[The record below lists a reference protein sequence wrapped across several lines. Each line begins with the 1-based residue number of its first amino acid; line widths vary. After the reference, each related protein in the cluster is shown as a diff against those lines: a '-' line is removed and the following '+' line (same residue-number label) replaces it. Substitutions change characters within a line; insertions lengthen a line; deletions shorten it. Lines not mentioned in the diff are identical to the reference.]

1 MGKVA
6 KNHSRICVIET
17 FREIMTDF
25 NHVCFSASNLN
36 ACEETL
42 EACGGVGSLETSLDT
57 SFESGLS
64 SSQEELEARRKK
76 YGTNKFEEAEI
87 DSWLKIFVGS
97 FEDATLIILIVSAV
111 VSLGIGA
118 HEAYHSTA
126 TSFIERA
133 QGMIEGTAILVA
145 VLLVAVITA
154 SQDYDKSLKFR
165 ELNAVSEAIEVAV
178 VRDGGVKQVNTQ
190 ELCVGDIVRLNS
202 GDSVPADGIFLDGS
216 DVACDESSLTG
227 EPDEIKKRAA
237 PKKRFMFSGS
247 LMTSGFCS
255 MVVVAVGENS
265 EWGRIKKG
273 LDVEQI
279 ETPLQN
285 KLEVLATQI
294 GYVGMAFAV
303 ATFIAMVMDWYF
315 GSSSEPLFD
324 VCLKAFIMG
333 VTIVVVAVPEGL
345 PLAVTLSLAY
355 STSKMMEDNN
365 LIRVLAACETMGNA
379 TTICSDKTGTLT
391 QNRMTVVE
399 GWIGG
404 EHAGDAE
411 RAEGSLN
418 WSAEIMSNAAIRQ
431 YLSHGISVNST
442 ASLSQPDE
450 DDAAGETKV
459 IGNKTEGALLMML
472 KNSFDIDYRPIRKDN
487 FDIHKGDKL
496 YTFTSERKCMSVLV
510 MSAVYQGSP
519 RGSSKENKSATN
531 GADTAIGFT
540 KGASEIVLSKCT
552 HYLDKNGKE
561 VVITASTRK
570 SLLKLIDKM
579 ADKALRTIAVSHK
592 KYASASS
599 LPDVDDVH
607 AVESDLVLDGIF
619 GIKDPL
625 RPDVRDAVAK
635 CQSSGILVRMV
646 TGDNIA
652 TAKAIAKECGILTS
666 GGVAMEGPDFRELSP
681 AELDEVL
688 PRLQVLARSS
698 PTDKKLLV
706 SRLNGL
712 ALPADRKRWE
722 EEHPGELWEESKD
735 RLLPGH
741 KEEWRATRPR
751 GGDVVGVTGD
761 GTNDGPALRA
771 ADVGLSMGL
780 SGTDVAKAA
789 SSIVILDD
797 NFSSIVKAV
806 KWGRSVFDNIRRF
819 LQFQLT
825 VNIVALSVT
834 LFSAMGGQEPP
845 LNAVMMLW
853 VNMIMDT
860 LGALAL
866 GTEPPNE
873 KLLQRR
879 PYKRDASLISRLMIR
894 NILFQSVFQVLVLM
908 YLLYGAPSDM
918 GLVSGSQQHS
928 TFVFNTFVFCQIFN
942 ELNARSIGDNMDVFK
957 GLFSNVFF
965 CAIIVSTVVIQYA
978 LIEIDMVS
986 WIVKAVPL
994 SADLWFKSVLLGALS
1009 LPFGGLMRLIPVK
1022 ENEEDFAAVPE
1033 LVTASAKA
1041 QAMDGGA
1048 DSLNAATFSLWLV
1061 TCLVIS
1067 VKAFNEF
1074 SALWMGH
1081 LALFL
1086 PPTLAAIVM
1095 PLLRGACGVAE
1106 TALNLSGLSSL

>member
-1 MGKVA
+1 MSLDL
-6 KNHSRICVIET
+6 SR
-17 FREIMTDF
+17 
-25 NHVCFSASNLN
+25 VCFSASDLK

-42 EACGGVGSLETSLDT
+42 EACGGVGSLESSLDT
-57 SFESGLS
+57 SFGDGLDDDDDK
-64 SSQEELEARRKK
+64 LINRRKK
-76 YGTNKFEEAEI
+76 YGANEFDEAEI
-87 DSWLKIFVGS
+87 DSWFKIFIDS
-97 FEDATLIILIVSAV
+97 FEDPTLIILIISAV
-111 VSLGIGA
+111 VSLAIGG
-118 HEAYHSTA
+118 HEAYTSSAA
-126 TSFIERA
+126 TWLERA

-178 VRDGGVKQVNTQ
+178 MRGGQIKQVNTRD
-190 ELCVGDIVRLNS
+190 LCVGDIVHLNS
-202 GDSVPADGIFLDGS
+202 GDSVPADGIFIDGS
-216 DVACDESSLTG
+216 DVNCDESGLTG
-227 EPDEIKKRAA
+227 EPDEIAKDAL
-237 PKKRFMFSGS
+237 PMKRFMFSGS

-273 LDVEQI
+273 LETEQSP
-279 ETPLQN
+279 TPLQD
-285 KLEVLATQI
+285 KLEVLANQI

-303 ATFIAMVMDWYF
+303 ATFVAMLVDWYF
-315 GSSSEPLFD
+315 GTSTEPLFD

-365 LIRVLAACETMGNA
+365 LIRILAACETMGNA

-404 EHAGDAE
+404 EHAIDTEGTNRGLTWS
-411 RAEGSLN
+411 RAITNNESISRFLG
-418 WSAEIMSNAAIRQ
+418 
-431 YLSHGISVNST
+431 HGISVNST
-442 ASLSQPDE
+442 ASLSDPDGNGGG
-450 DDAAGETKV
+450 DGETV
-459 IGNKTEGALLMML
+459 VVGNKTEGALLLML
-472 KNSFDIDYRPIRKDN
+472 RNSFGIDYAPIRREN
-487 FDIHKGDKL
+487 FDIARGDRL
-496 YTFTSERKCMSVLV
+496 YTFTSERKCMSVLL
-510 MSAVYQGSP
+510 MSAVSPTTP
-519 RGSSKENKSATN
+519 RGRGKGKKAANEESAV
-531 GADTAIGFT
+531 GFT

-552 HYLDKNGKE
+552 HYLDKSGKE
-561 VVITASTRK
+561 VIMTAAIRK
-570 SLLKLIDKM
+570 SLVKLIDQM
-579 ADKALRTIAVSHK
+579 ADKALRTIAVGHK
-592 KYASASS
+592 QHAAGD

-607 AVESDLVLDGIF
+607 EVESGLVLDGIF

-625 RPDVRDAVAK
+625 RPDVKDAVAK
-635 CQSSGILVRMV
+635 CQTSGILVRMV
-646 TGDNIA
+646 TGDNIS
-652 TAKAIAKECGILTS
+652 TAKAIARECGILTP
-666 GGVAMEGPDFRELSP
+666 GGIAMEGPDFRNLSP
-681 AELDEVL
+681 AELDEIL

-712 ALPADRKRWE
+712 ALPADKQKWE
-722 EEHPGELWEESKD
+722 KEHPGEKWDKSKD
-735 RLLPGH
+735 SLLPGY
-741 KEEWRATRPR
+741 KEEWAATRPS
-751 GGDVVGVTGD
+751 GGEVVGVTGD

-780 SGTDVAKAA
+780 SGTAVARAA

-866 GTEPPNE
+866 GTEPPSE

-879 PYKRDASLISRLMIR
+879 PYKRDASLISRVMIR
-894 NILFQSVFQVLVLM
+894 NILVQSVFQVAVLM
-908 YLLYGAPSDM
+908 YLLHGAPVDM
-918 GLVSGSQQHS
+918 GLKAGSPQHS

-942 ELNARSIGDNMDVFK
+942 ELNARSIGDSMDVFK
-957 GLFSNVFF
+957 GLFNNLFF
-965 CAIIVSTVVIQYA
+965 CAILVGTAAFQYA
-978 LIEIDMVS
+978 LIEVEYVG
-986 WIVKAVPL
+986 WVVKSVPL
-994 SADLWFKSVLLGALS
+994 TADLWFKSVLIGAIS
-1009 LPFGGLMRLIPVK
+1009 LPLGGFMRLVPVS
-1022 ENEEDFAAVPE
+1022 EREDDFAAVPE
-1033 LVTASAKA
+1033 LVEDSARVVSKHEKA
-1041 QAMDGGA
+1041 HQK
-1048 DSLNAATFSLWLV
+1048 DSVNALTFSLWLG
-1061 TCLVIS
+1061 TCLLIS
-1067 VKAFNEF
+1067 AKAFKEF
-1074 SALWMGH
+1074 SSLWIAH
-1081 LALFL
+1081 LELLL
-1086 PPTLAAIVM
+1086 PPTLGAVVVPALKVVGIAIESTLDV
-1095 PLLRGACGVAE
+1095 
-1106 TALNLSGLSSL
+1106 TGLSSL